1 MHHINKKKDENYM
14 IIPIDA
20 EKAFGKYQHSFMP
33 KTLIKV
39 GIEET
44 YLNIT
49 KNTYDKTIA
58 NIIFNNKK

>member
-1 MHHINKKKDENYM
+1 M

-44 YLNIT
+44 YLHII
-49 KNTYDKTIA
+49 KVIYDKSIA
-58 NIIFNNKK
+58 NINT

>member
-44 YLNIT
+44 YLHII
-49 KNTYDKTIA
+49 KVIYDKSIA
-58 NIIFNNKK
+58 NINT